1 MTVLGLFI
9 QIFCYAL
16 PQKIF
21 STSLLILPATQA
33 NFLYARQMPKF
44 LQGFPHQL
52 IWIFI
57 PLSPLYRVSESF
69 RQDIGQISTW
79 KVVIIVKNKSIIK
92 NLTDSCIKTVKTVAC
107 VIVTSSPQKKIR
119 EGAMGEGYGI
129 RCESMH
135 VLCHFCLLFLE
146 SEDEIT

>member
-1 MTVLGLFI
+1 MTLLGLFM

-21 STSLLILPATQA
+21 STSLLILPAMQA
-33 NFLYARQMPKF
+33 NFLYACQMPKF
-44 LQGFPHQL
+44 LQGFPRQI

-79 KVVIIVKNKSIIK
+79 KVVIIENKSIMK

-107 VIVTSSPQKKIR
+107 VIVTPSSQKKIR
-119 EGAMGEGYGI
+119 ESAMGEGYGK
-129 RCESMH
+129 RCESTP
-135 VLCHFCLLFLE
+135 VLYHFSLLFLQ